1 MMVLGLSGLYHD
13 SAAALL
19 EDGYIVAA
27 AQEERFTRLKNDDAF
42 PVQAIRYCLDYKK
55 IDLKDV
61 DAVVYYDNPFI
72 TLERYL
78 KNALYCG
85 KDAKDLIEFQHDDM
99 FKRRLVI
106 HRLLECH
113 FGQIGK
119 TEKLLVANHHMSHA
133 ASAFFP
139 SPYDEAA
146 ILTID
151 GVGEWNT
158 MTIGYGREKRIELL
172 KKIDYPHSLGML
184 YSAFTLYC
192 GFKVNSG
199 EYKLMGLAPYGRPLY
214 YDVIVNHLVEIKE
227 DGSFRLNLKYFDFQN
242 GRRMINSNFEELFQ
256 MPQRKPESNI
266 TRFYMDIAAS
276 IQRVTEEIVIKLA
289 KSAAKYTEHKKN
301 IVLAGGIA
309 LNCVAN
315 GRLKEEKI
323 FENVWVQPAAGD
335 AGGSVG
341 AAYLG
346 YYDYLNGERSEK
358 NENKFHYTYLGPQ
371 YSNFEI
377 ESFCRKNK
385 ITYHSIEGKRA
396 ETVASLLQ
404 KDCIVGL
411 FQGRMEFGP
420 RALGNRSII
429 ANAKSAEMQSKINL
443 KIKFRESFRPF
454 APAVLAEEAVK
465 YFDMDGE
472 SPYMLFCAQVQKGL
486 QNNFDVEESL
496 NHYNDD
502 MIAVSRLPRS
512 EISAVTHVDFS
523 ARIQTVSEK
532 TNKEFYDIIKN
543 YYDLSG
549 CPVIVNTSFNVR
561 GEPIVC
567 TPYDAYICFMRTEMD
582 ALCMGDYI
590 LYKSEQKELLDDIE
604 WKVRYQLD

>member
-1 MMVLGLSGLYHD
+1 MIVLGLSGLYHD

-78 KNALYCG
+78 KNALHCG
-85 KDAKDLIEFQHDDM
+85 KDSKDLIEFQHDDM
-99 FKRRLVI
+99 FEKRLVI

-119 TEKLLVANHHMSHA
+119 TGKLLVANHHMSHA

-158 MTIGYGREKRIELL
+158 MTIGYGRESKIELL

-214 YDVIVNHLVEIKE
+214 YDVIINHLVDIKE

-242 GRRMINSNFEELFQ
+242 GRCMINNNFEELFE

-276 IQRVTEEIVIKLA
+276 IQKVTEEIVIKLA
-289 KSAAKYTEHKKN
+289 KSASKYTGHNKN

-315 GRLKEEKI
+315 GKLKEEKI

-346 YYDYLNGERSEK
+346 YYDYLKGKMPEK

-371 YSNFEI
+371 YSNFDI

-396 ETVASLLQ
+396 ETVADLLH
-404 KDCIVGL
+404 KDCVVGL

-454 APAVLAEEAVK
+454 APAVLEEEAVK

-472 SPYMLFCAQVQKGL
+472 SPYMLFCAQVQESL
-486 QNNFDVEESL
+486 CNNFDVVEAL
-496 NHYNDD
+496 NRYNDD

-512 EISAVTHVDFS
+512 DISAVTHVDFS
-523 ARIQTVSEK
+523 ARVQTVSEK
-532 TNKEFYDIIKN
+532 TNKDFHEIIKK

-567 TPYDAYICFMRTEMD
+567 TPYDAYVCFMRTEMD

-590 LYKSEQKELLDDIE
+590 LYKSEQKALPDDIE
-604 WKVRYQLD
+604 WKERYQLD